1 MIDLYKQNTNS
12 SNLQAEILKLFA
24 LNISEEDLLQIK
36 NIIGQYLS
44 NKATELI
51 DLECEKRNYSGE
63 AINSWIYE
71 QS

>member
-1 MIDLYKQNTNS
+1 MNEFFNQNTKLT
-12 SNLQAEILKLFA
+12 NLQTELLKLFA
-24 LNISEEDLLQIK
+24 LNISEVDLLQIK

-51 DLECEKRNYSGE
+51 DSECEKRNYSSE
-63 AINSWIYE
+63 IINSWIYE

>member
-1 MIDLYKQNTNS
+1 MTDLYKQNTKL

-24 LNISEEDLLQIK
+24 LNIGEEDLLQIK

-51 DLECEKRNYSGE
+51 DAECEKRNYSNE
-63 AINSWIYE
+63 IINSWIFE